1 MMNQS
6 VESRRCPYCLEQAFP
21 GLAAGRRRFF
31 HCSSCRLVFRDGL
44 DAPLQL
50 VVRPER
56 IRWVERADQADNA
69 FAATIGSVHTVPAEV
84 LTAALQQPVTHEFID
99 PDGSHRRGSPTS

>member
-1 MMNQS
+1 MNQS

-44 DAPLQL
+44 DAPEAAAE
-50 VVRPER
+50 ER
-56 IRWVERADQADNA
+56 RYYEDEYYRELAWISWRAT
-69 FAATIGSVHTVPAEV
+69 ATGS
-84 LTAALQQPVTHEFID
+84 TARRST
-99 PDGSHRRGSPTS
+99 GSRGRRGAAGGCSTWAAAAGSSCARR